1 MVVVISLNCDKKIII
16 EKNLYFRLVG
26 ELIDEHKLEEI
37 DLSLSR
43 GVWRAQHWGLS
54 PRTTATGAKVS
65 AFFSD
70 GK

>member
-1 MVVVISLNCDKKIII
+1 MIRTSLLKK
-16 EKNLYFRLVG
+16 KSLFFRLVG

-43 GVWRAQHWGLS
+43 GVWRAQHWGIS